1 MAGVVA
7 LTTQLIPLTIAC
19 LLIAWFLGLGNGA
32 LFKLVAQYFLG
43 RTGTVT
49 GIGGAAGG
57 LGGFFPPLIMGAVR
71 QSLVGYVVGFVL
83 LGLTAL
89 LCFVLNQRVTMRGQ
103 RTEEA

>member
-1 MAGVVA
+1 
-7 LTTQLIPLTIAC
+7 
-19 LLIAWFLGLGNGA
+19 
-32 LFKLVAQYFLG
+32 
-43 RTGTVT
+43 
-49 GIGGAAGG
+49 
-57 LGGFFPPLIMGAVR
+57 MGAVR